1 MIKKVYQMAAEERER
16 IEKLIADYYVRQ
28 IFEQI
33 ADIRV
38 FTLGYCTKEVML
50 QLKKQSAENRR
61 EMERVSDE
69 YWEAIIAQDIPDEI
83 HRRVQFHDCTV
94 TELLTREEVLIRFD
108 TRGGFT
114 NINKLTLV
122 APEII
127 KQDGGIVGTYWLYQ
141 ELYRI
146 DNGYELHVLFDGEN
160 MPELIVRCV
169 DILVEE
175 E

>member
-1 MIKKVYQMAAEERER
+1 M
-16 IEKLIADYYVRQ
+16 
-28 IFEQI
+28 
-33 ADIRV
+33 
-38 FTLGYCTKEVML
+38 G
-50 QLKKQSAENRR
+50 
-61 EMERVSDE
+61 RVSTQYRE
-69 YWEAIIAQDIPDEI
+69 TMMAQEIPDEI
-83 HRRVQFHDCTV
+83 HGRVQYHDCTV
-94 TELLTREEVLIRFD
+94 TELLTMDEVVIRFD

-127 KQDGGIVGTYWLYQ
+127 KQDGGIVGSYWLYQ

-146 DNGYELHVLFDGEN
+146 DNGYELHVLFEGES
-160 MPELIVRCV
+160 MPELIVRCA